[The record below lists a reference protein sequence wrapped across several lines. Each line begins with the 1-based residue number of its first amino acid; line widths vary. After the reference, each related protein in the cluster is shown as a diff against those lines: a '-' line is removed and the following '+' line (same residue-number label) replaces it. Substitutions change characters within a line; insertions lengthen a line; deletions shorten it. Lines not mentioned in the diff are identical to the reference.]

1 MTQTPTPSTVSD
13 RQHKADILA
22 AVLGYIAART
32 TEVNYCFLEHEI
44 ADQFGVGEDV
54 ITLEVMHSIS
64 ALGWAGAVEI
74 STPDGNGFTFGA
86 DTTVRASSPIRRY
99 SHFERVPY
107 LDEEEECA
115 A

>member
-1 MTQTPTPSTVSD
+1 MTQTPTLSTVSN

-22 AVLGYIAART
+22 AVLGYVAART
-32 TEVNYCFLEHEI
+32 SEVPYCFLQYEI

-54 ITLEVMHSIS
+54 ITLEVMHALS

-74 STPDGNGFTFGA
+74 NTKLHGVYYFGA
-86 DTTVRASSPIRRY
+86 DTTIRASGAICGYTNFDRR
-99 SHFERVPY
+99 PGPD
-107 LDEEEECA
+107 DEEEA